1 MQPGKKEQQRKNLR
15 LIGSP
20 KLITETSK
28 DLILHVLLTCL
39 NICKARHT
47 ETVHTSLNR
56 IWLGKC

>member
-1 MQPGKKEQQRKNLR
+1 MQPGKKKQQRKNLR

-20 KLITETSK
+20 QLTDTSK

-39 NICKARHT
+39 NICKAKHT
-47 ETVHTSLNR
+47 EKVHTSLNR